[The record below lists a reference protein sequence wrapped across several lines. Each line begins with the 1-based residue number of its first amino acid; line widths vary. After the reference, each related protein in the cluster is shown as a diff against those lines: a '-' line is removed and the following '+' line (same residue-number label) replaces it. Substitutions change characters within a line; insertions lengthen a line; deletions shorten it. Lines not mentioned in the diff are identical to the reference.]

1 MKCLI
6 IIYIIFISLMLIV
19 AEAEANENESCV
31 ATRIAEEQC
40 GEHTYKAVRPLLKY
54 IHQIKE
60 EIENNNNKVETK
72 DREIKQLQEEL
83 NQNNKQVIEELR
95 AQNEFYKQSIKELTS
110 NVLSIK
116 EEIGKLIS
124 NSLKVQ
130 DYEEQLKKQK
140 KSIDQQAQQISEHK
154 KEINN
159 CEKKRKSC
167 EEKPVYGE
175 CTEFA
180 DAPGIHKI
188 TRDQEAPFDV
198 LYDSA
203 TAGPGWTV
211 IQQRI
216 NGKEDFY
223 RNWTTYREGFGSFD
237 GDFFLGL
244 ERIHRLMRAQPHELY
259 IYMVGF
265 DGDIRYRK
273 YDQFAISGEKDQYTL
288 ITLGKSVGNATADR
302 LQYHKNQKFTTFD
315 RDNDNYNS
323 GNCASENKFGGGWW
337 YDFCAHSNLN
347 GKYYDQK
354 VLHTDA
360 IFWDFFFFLKTVKML
375 IRPKSNGKENKN

>member
-6 IIYIIFISLMLIV
+6 IIYIIFISLILIV
-19 AEAEANENESCV
+19 AELEANENESCV

-54 IHQIKE
+54 IHQMKQQ
-60 EIENNNNKVETK
+60 IENNNNKIEGK
-72 DREIKQLQEEL
+72 DKEIKQLQEEL

-95 AQNEFYKQSIKELTS
+95 AQNEFYKQSIKELTN

-116 EEIGKLIS
+116 EEICKPNS
-124 NSLKVQ
+124 NSLRIQ

-140 KSIDQQAQQISEHK
+140 KSIDQQAQQISKLKNES
-154 KEINN
+154 NL

-175 CTEFA
+175 CTDFA

-188 TRDQEAPFDV
+188 TPDQEASFDV
-198 LYDSA
+198 LCDSA

-244 ERIHRLMRAQPHELY
+244 EKIHRLTRAQPHELY
-259 IYMVGF
+259 IHMAGF
-265 DGDIRYRK
+265 DGNIRYRR
-273 YDQFAISGEKDQYTL
+273 YDQFAISGEKDQYRL
-288 ITLGKSVGNATADR
+288 ITLGNSEGSAEYDN
-302 LQYHKNQKFTTFD
+302 LIYHKNQKFSTFD
-315 RDNDNYNS
+315 RDNDNWES
-323 GNCASENKFGGGWW
+323 VNCASREYCAGGWW
-337 YDFCAHSNLN
+337 YDVCGTSNLN
-347 GKYYDQK
+347 GKYYDHEK
-354 VLHTDA
+354 YTTDA
-360 IFWDFFFFLKTVKML
+360 IYWGFGDFLKTVKML
-375 IRPKSNGKENKN
+375 IRPKSKGK